1 MLRQVHCSVVVRERV
16 GEGGGGVGVSAFH
29 VIIAELS
36 LRAGGWGFHPAS
48 MRMVSTYFYG
58 KIR

>member
-16 GEGGGGVGVSAFH
+16 GEGGGVGVSFH

-36 LRAGGWGFHPAS
+36 LRAGGWGFLPAS
-48 MRMVSTYFYG
+48 MRMISTYFHG